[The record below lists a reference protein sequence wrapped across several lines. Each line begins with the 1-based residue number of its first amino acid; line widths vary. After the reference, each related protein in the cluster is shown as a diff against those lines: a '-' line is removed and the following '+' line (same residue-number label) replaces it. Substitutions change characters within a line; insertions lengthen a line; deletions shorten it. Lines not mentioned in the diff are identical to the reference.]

1 MEWRGAAQLHTLM
14 EVIAT
19 LLAVVVG
26 AMALVRFYSKK
37 DDTFLFIGTG
47 FLGTAFLDGYH
58 TVVTSDFFRPF
69 MPSDLPSLIPWSW
82 VASRQFLSV
91 MLFMGWFFG
100 CAHSGPGPKAISLK
114 KRLFFRRTFY
124 SCQFPVL
131 RFCASASR
139 LLPRDYFQRPEEFAP
154 ALYFL
159 LALFGYLKKG
169 HWRNEAFEHWLILSL
184 IVGLVGQAVFMSHSG
199 YCLIMNLISLI

>member
-1 MEWRGAAQLHTLM
+1 MAPPNFHTLM

-26 AMALVRFYSKK
+26 AMALVGLSKK

-82 VASRQFLSV
+82 VHRASFYRSCFSWAGFLVALTAVRGRRQ
-91 MLFMGWFFG
+91 
-100 CAHSGPGPKAISLK
+100 
-114 KRLFFRRTFY
+114 
-124 SCQFPVL
+124 
-131 RFCASASR
+131 
-139 LLPRDYFQRPEEFAP
+139 
-154 ALYFL
+154 
-159 LALFGYLKKG
+159 YL
-169 HWRNEAFEHWLILSL
+169 
-184 IVGLVGQAVFMSHSG
+184 
-199 YCLIMNLISLI
+199 